1 MTDFFVLR
9 DLSSNEN
16 IELSGVAF
24 KIGRHDTCDIVLDN
38 DEASRWHAQFSIRQ
52 GQLYLEDLGSTNG
65 TYINKRE
72 LKGEHVVAGGDV
84 VTIGEQS
91 FLVIEPGSAGNTTIF
106 GARLG
111 SDETSF
117 VVDQSDP
124 DETALRM
131 ALSHP
136 PGWTAKDEAF
146 FSESRESQHEKVMEN
161 LIRNQS
167 IDTHSNV
174 AAFMVTSERRH
185 NDLFLVPKIMG
196 KTQWSLGRAPAS
208 DVTVDDVTVSASHA
222 SLKYENGAWL
232 IDDNVSTNGTKV
244 NGNRAKSTRL
254 NRGDTVSLGT
264 LELLF
269 MPLEPS

>member
-24 KIGRHDTCDIVLDN
+24 KIGRHETCDIVLDN

-111 SDETSF
+111 SDETSL

>member
-24 KIGRHDTCDIVLDN
+24 KIGRHETCDIVLDN

-72 LKGEHVVAGGDV
+72 LKGERVVAGGDI
-84 VTIGEQS
+84 VTVGEQS

-111 SDETSF
+111 NDETSF
-117 VVDQSDP
+117 VLDQSDP

-136 PGWTAKDEAF
+136 PGWTANDEAF
-146 FSESRESQHEKVMEN
+146 FSASRDSQHEKVMEN
-161 LIRNQS
+161 LIRNHS
-167 IDTHSNV
+167 IDTQNNV

-185 NDLFLVPKIMG
+185 NDLFLVPKMMG

-208 DVTVDDVTVSASHA
+208 DVTFDDVTVSATHA
-222 SLKYENGAWL
+222 SLKYENGAWV

-244 NGNRAKSTRL
+244 NGNRAKSTSL
-254 NRGDTVSLGT
+254 KRGDTVSLGT
-264 LELLF
+264 LDMLF

>member
-24 KIGRHDTCDIVLDN
+24 KIGRHETCDIVLDN
-38 DEASRWHAQFSIRQ
+38 DEASRWHAQFSIRE

-65 TYINKRE
+65 TSINKRE
-72 LKGEHVVAGGDV
+72 LKGERVLAGGDI

-111 SDETSF
+111 DDEASF
-117 VVDQSDP
+117 VIDQSDP

-136 PGWTAKDEAF
+136 PGWTANDEAF
-146 FSESRESQHEKVMEN
+146 FSASRDSQHEKVMEN
-161 LIRNQS
+161 LIRNKS
-167 IDTHSNV
+167 IDSQNNM

-185 NDLFLVPKIMG
+185 NDLFLVPKMMG

-208 DVTVDDVTVSASHA
+208 DVTVDDVTVSATHA

-244 NGNRAKSTRL
+244 NGSRVKSSRL
-254 NRGDTVSLGT
+254 KRGDTVSLGT